1 MTTRKVSAR
10 KNSSIRNGEK
20 GIVTPCGY
28 GSITPLRGDDIMNLL
43 PLPVEEIPI
52 NQPLPWRLYDRNGY
66 IVFAKGELVTSRE
79 QLETL
84 LPAGLMRDIGAP
96 LQPGDGGDWDEFGQS
111 APVGQFPPSGIK
123 PQVGE
128 LVQLRL
134 LSRAQSVYYT
144 ARLIGYVKN
153 LSLLVMTP
161 VQDGVP
167 LILADGEPLEVR
179 MVTGNNIYVFRT
191 AIQRLCISPMHY
203 MHLDYPAVVR
213 MQELRK
219 SPWVRLNLSA
229 TVTDARGARE
239 VVRLVNLSPDG
250 ALLQA
255 PLALGTTG
263 DELRLA
269 FHADMDHLGTLLDLQ
284 ADIVNAPDA
293 RKPATDT
300 LEYGIAFR
308 NVPAAEALWL
318 KGLVYRHIAEGHAG

>member
-1 MTTRKVSAR
+1 
-10 KNSSIRNGEK
+10 
-20 GIVTPCGY
+20 
-28 GSITPLRGDDIMNLL
+28 MNLL

-66 IVFAKGELVTSRE
+66 IVFAKGELVASRE
-79 QLETL
+79 LLETL
-84 LPAGLMRDIGAP
+84 HPAGLMRDIGAP
-96 LQPGDGGDWDEFGQS
+96 LQSGDAGDWDEFGQL
-111 APVGQFPPSGIK
+111 APVGPFPPSGIK

-134 LSRAQSVYYT
+134 LSRAHSVYYT

-179 MVTGNNIYVFRT
+179 MVTGNNIYAFRT
-191 AIQRLCISPMHY
+191 AIQRQCISPMHY

-229 TVTDARGARE
+229 TVTDAHGARE
-239 VVRLVNLSPDG
+239 MVRLVNLSPDG

-255 PLALGTTG
+255 PLALGTPG
-263 DELRLA
+263 DELRLT
-269 FHADMDHLGTLLDLQ
+269 FHADMDHMGTMLELQ
-284 ADIVNAPDA
+284 ADIVNAPDK
-293 RKPATDT
+293 RKSATDT

-308 NVPAAEALWL
+308 NVPTAEALWL